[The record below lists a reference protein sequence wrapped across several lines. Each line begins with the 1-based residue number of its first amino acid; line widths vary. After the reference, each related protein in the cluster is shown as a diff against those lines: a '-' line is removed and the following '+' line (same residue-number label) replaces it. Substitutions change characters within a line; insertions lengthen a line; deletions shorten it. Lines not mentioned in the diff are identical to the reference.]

1 MIKLRGVCVDINKPR
16 SQQDLTRLLN
26 VCKSEVSTASGSKKA
41 FINMIM
47 QVIDS
52 KLTKEY
58 YLINQTYYKLLLK
71 PIQKLGLF
79 RLDC

>member
-1 MIKLRGVCVDINKPR
+1 MMIKLRGVCVDINKPR
-16 SQQDLTRLLN
+16 SHQDLKRLLT
-26 VCKSEVSTASGSKKA
+26 VCKSEVSTASGAKKE

-58 YLINQTYYKLLLK
+58 YSINQTYKYEEETK
-71 PIQKLGLF
+71 F
-79 RLDC
+79 A